1 MHPFSVF
8 SQCFPTA
15 FAPHRVSRGR
25 GQDKFDHH
33 HSEVAVSN
41 RGTTAH
47 GPHSTPCC
55 GPQGARLCFC
65 HVSFCCEQVLVVF
78 RTHSLTLTHARV
90 RANVFV
96 ATHHCDAR
104 RKTTSEPKSN
114 WCVSI
119 TCTSTKMSMHS
130 LPSGHSPPSRHLFSQ
145 PQTHALTHPS
155 PTAAAASFA
164 LHCKADAVCIV
175 FSADD
180 EESMVRVG
188 SYWVPLITACLPPDA
203 ATPVLVIG
211 NKVATT
217 LARERERV
225 CVCVCVRERE
235 SVCMLVCMLLCM
247 LLCVILS
254 LQNQFPL

>member
-1 MHPFSVF
+1 MRALHPFSVF

-119 TCTSTKMSMHS
+119 TCTSAKTSMHS

-145 PQTHALTHPS
+145 PQTPS
-155 PTAAAASFA
+155 RIPLPLLPLLLLRCTVRPMRCASCSLRTMRRA
-164 LHCKADAVCIV
+164 WCGLGRIGCHSSPRV
-175 FSADD
+175 FRPMQQRPS
-180 EESMVRVG
+180 S
-188 SYWVPLITACLPPDA
+188 SL
-203 ATPVLVIG
+203 ATRWQQHW
-211 NKVATT
+211 
-217 LARERERV
+217 RERERE
-225 CVCVCVRERE
+225 CVCVCV
-235 SVCMLVCMLLCM
+235 
-247 LLCVILS
+247 
-254 LQNQFPL
+254 